1 MRDLGQGVLLFLQR
15 AGGLASEG
23 SGRATSPP
31 PRLDHCM
38 PACANIART
47 DNHARQLEQR
57 ASRLPTPLAERLR
70 LNATKLHAH
79 AKRHHDQRITTAEA
93 TP

>member
-1 MRDLGQGVLLFLQR
+1 MCVYKADTALCHHTGHQP
-15 AGGLASEG
+15 S
-23 SGRATSPP
+23 

-47 DNHARQLEQR
+47 DNHARQLREAAHQLEQR
-57 ASRLPTPLAERLR
+57 ASHLPTPLAERLR

-79 AKRHHDQRITTAEA
+79 AKRHHDQRITTPET